1 MNPVERGLRR
11 LDATQRKVTPMAFLF
26 GVVKKYGDDNGGVL
40 AANLTYSCFMSLFPL
55 LLVLVTILGLI
66 TAGDPTVRAKVLSA
80 VGDQIPIIGHT
91 LAGSVTAL
99 KRNSVIGLIIGL
111 VGLIWGSIGVAQA
124 GLYTMEQVWNVPGA
138 ERPGFFPR
146 LGRAVTFLG
155 LLGLAVVGTT
165 LLASLNT
172 YGHHAL
178 LWVILAEVAA
188 AMLNAAI
195 YAAAFRILTPKS
207 VATRKLIPGAVVG
220 GVLYTALQ
228 VGGTYLVHHLLH
240 SDSVYG
246 VFATVL
252 GLIAWITLAVQITIY
267 SAEINVVLARRLWP
281 RSILQPPLTAADRE
295 SLTLQALQ
303 NQRRVEE
310 QVVVTFTEPE
320 DADT

>member
-1 MNPVERGLRR
+1 
-11 LDATQRKVTPMAFLF
+11 MAFLF

-99 KRNSVIGLIIGL
+99 KRNSV

>member
-1 MNPVERGLRR
+1 
-11 LDATQRKVTPMAFLF
+11 MAFLF

>member
-1 MNPVERGLRR
+1 VNPVERGLRR

-228 VGGTYLVHHLLH
+228 VGGTYLVHHFLH

>member
-228 VGGTYLVHHLLH
+228 VGGTYLVHHFLH